1 MLFILKKKWIQFN
14 FHSLLKGFNL
24 DCTEIWKG
32 KKLDF
37 SMLFIKIQI
46 NTMGASWS
54 YYMYTH
60 NKFRNIFDKETYVF
74 FIID

>member
-1 MLFILKKKWIQFN
+1 MLTVLQSGRERN
-14 FHSLLKGFNL
+14 
-24 DCTEIWKG
+24 
-32 KKLDF
+32 DF

-60 NKFRNIFDKETYVF
+60 NKFRNIFDKETYAF